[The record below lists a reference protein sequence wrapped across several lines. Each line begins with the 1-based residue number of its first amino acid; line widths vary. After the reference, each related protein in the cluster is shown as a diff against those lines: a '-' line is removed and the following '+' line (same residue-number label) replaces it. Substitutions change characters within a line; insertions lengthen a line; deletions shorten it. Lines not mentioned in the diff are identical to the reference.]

1 MSAEQVGAENPSA
14 AFLDQHLVAGVF
26 LANPSGGIPAGG
38 NSSLG
43 LEAQALF
50 PSGLFLQADRSQW
63 RDRKNDA
70 RDGEGVGVVVVVF
83 EQGRRGDPALVAP
96 HRGQRRAPTAGG
108 IAVRINR
115 LVREP
120 LGGMV

>member
-38 NSSLG
+38 NSPLG

-63 RDRKNDA
+63 RGRQKN
-70 RDGEGVGVVVVVF
+70 
-83 EQGRRGDPALVAP
+83 PL
-96 HRGQRRAPTAGG
+96 RRAGGGDVPVSLQRARRPGPPAARPPRGRPTAAPATGG
-108 IAVRINR
+108 AARPERFVG
-115 LVREP
+115 EP
-120 LGGMV
+120 

>member
-14 AFLDQHLVAGVF
+14 AFLDQHLVARVF
-26 LANPSGGIPAGG
+26 LANPSRGIPAGG

-63 RDRKNDA
+63 RGLKNIA
-70 RDGEGVGVVVVVF
+70 RTGGAIGLRSVSFMPVS
-83 EQGRRGDPALVAP
+83 RGGPPPLAP
-96 HRGQRRAPTAGG
+96 PPGQPRAPPRPGPPRRRQRPRGA
-108 IAVRINR
+108 APR
-115 LVREP
+115 
-120 LGGMV
+120 

>member
-38 NSSLG
+38 NSPLC
-43 LEAQALF
+43 LEAKALF

-63 RDRKNDA
+63 RGSKKDTP
-70 RDGEGVGVVVVVF
+70 DGEGGGRVTGAF
-83 EQGRRGDPALVAP
+83 KPGRRDHPGPLAP
-96 HRGQRRAPTAGG
+96 PPGPRRAARG
-108 IAVRINR
+108 I
-115 LVREP
+115 
-120 LGGMV
+120 G